1 MNVSV
6 KNRISTLSG
15 TGVSKY
21 KLSFW
26 RAFFIFVMLQNQIR
40 YTLGKEERLKSRKV
54 IELLFKEGKSFSN
67 FPFRV
72 VWKYLPAENTTF
84 LQAGFTV
91 SNKYFKKAVD
101 RNRIRR
107 LMKEGYRLQKN
118 GLQQNLKISNRRLG
132 IFFIYVGKEIPA
144 YPLVVEKLASI
155 LGRLQKI
162 VNENSS
168 ANT

>member
-1 MNVSV
+1 M
-6 KNRISTLSG
+6 
-15 TGVSKY
+15 
-21 KLSFW
+21 
-26 RAFFIFVMLQNQIR
+26 QNQRR

-72 VWKYLPAENTTF
+72 VWKYLQQENNFF

-91 SNKYFKKAVD
+91 SPKYFKKAVD

-118 GLQQNLKISNRRLG
+118 ELQQNLEHSNKRLG
-132 IFFIYVGKEIPA
+132 IFFIYVGKEIPE
-144 YPLVVEKLASI
+144 YPLIVEKIAAI
-155 LGRLQKI
+155 LVRLQKI
-162 VNENSS
+162 VNENNSTNS
-168 ANT
+168 

>member
-1 MNVSV
+1 
-6 KNRISTLSG
+6 
-15 TGVSKY
+15 
-21 KLSFW
+21 
-26 RAFFIFVMLQNQIR
+26 MLQKQLR

-72 VWKYLPAENTTF
+72 VWKYLPPENNLF

-91 SNKYFKKAVD
+91 SNKYFKKATD

-118 GLQQNLKISNRRLG
+118 ELQQQVERSNKKLAV
-132 IFFIYVGKEIPA
+132 FFIYVAKEIPA
-144 YPLVVEKLASI
+144 YALVFEKMTVI
-155 LGRLQKI
+155 IRRLQKMA
-162 VNENSS
+162 NENTS
-168 ANT
+168 ANS